1 MSEITSTAAGAASQE
16 GSSRDSGKL
25 RARWRKVRRNPF
37 FHFLLAI
44 FVGIVAGLGAVVF
57 RRLIGLMHNLFF
69 YGQLSFVFNALKH
82 ADASRWGAGII
93 LAPVVGGLIVVWLV
107 RQFAPEAKGHGVPE
121 VMDAIYYKAGVI
133 RPVVVVVK
141 ALASAITIGCGGS
154 VGREGPIIQIGAA
167 FGSSLAQWIRLPE
180 WQRLGLIAAGAG
192 AGIAATFNTPV
203 GGVLFAIELMLV
215 EISARTLV
223 PVMIATG
230 TATLVSRLLL
240 GNFPSFII
248 PPDIIAETAHM
259 DIPNYLVFALLGILI
274 GAVGLFFTRML
285 YWTEDLLERWLPNAY
300 LRAMV
305 GMGAVGITI
314 WLIFSFTGH
323 YYVEGVGYASV
334 QDALDGVLLN
344 PGFLLILVL
353 LKVLSFSTTLA
364 AGGSGGVF
372 SPSLYVGALLGAA
385 FILVLNWLFPSLHM
399 HLATGAALGMAGMV
413 ASSTGAAVTGAVM
426 IFEMTNDYH
435 IIIPLILV
443 ASIAFGIRRMVTRD
457 SIYTLKLLRRGH
469 YIPEARHS
477 NLYLMRSASSLVETP
492 MLRLHDHRLLQD
504 LHRLLRRYPRLPHI
518 LLIRDGKPM
527 AAIASHRVRE
537 ILARR
542 NLPGETPLLELASTD
557 WILLRRDVQL
567 YELVAEF
574 RRSGAE
580 IALLCKDGEMPQHYD
595 DVTAIVTSEDILA
608 DTSLPVLLLHPEMR
622 PEK

>member
-1 MSEITSTAAGAASQE
+1 MSELAVESTVAPMVE
-16 GSSRDSGKL
+16 GSSSDTAAL
-25 RARWRKVRRNPF
+25 RSRWRKLRRNPF

-44 FVGIVAGLGAVVF
+44 FVGVIAGLGAVVF
-57 RRLIGLMHNLFF
+57 RRLIALMHNLFF
-69 YGQLSFVFNALKH
+69 YGHASLVFSALQH
-82 ADASRWGAGII
+82 AKASTWGAGII
-93 LAPVVGGLIVVWLV
+93 LAPIVGGLIVVWLV
-107 RQFAPEAKGHGVPE
+107 RSFAPEAKGHGVPE
-121 VMDAIYYKAGVI
+121 VMDAIYYRAGVI
-133 RPVVVVVK
+133 RPVVVIVK
-141 ALASAITIGCGGS
+141 ALASAITIGSGGS

-167 FGSSLAQWIRLPE
+167 FGSSLSAWLHLPE

-203 GGVLFAIELMLV
+203 GGVLFAVELMLV

-259 DIPNYLVFALLGILI
+259 DIRNYLVFVLLGII
-274 GAVGLFFTRML
+274 VGGIGLFFTRML
-285 YWTEDLLERWLPNAY
+285 YWTEDFFEHMLPNAY
-300 LRAMV
+300 LRAVV

-314 WLIFSFTGH
+314 WVLFLFSGK
-323 YYVEGVGYASV
+323 YYVEGVGYATI
-334 QDALDGVLLN
+334 QDVLDGVLLN
-344 PGFLLILVL
+344 PGFLLLLVL
-353 LKVLSFSTTLA
+353 LKILSFSTTLA

-372 SPSLYVGALLGAA
+372 SPSLFVGALVGAACILLCNSLFPGLGAH
-385 FILVLNWLFPSLHM
+385 I
-399 HLATGAALGMAGMV
+399 ATGAALGMAGMV

-435 IIIPLILV
+435 IIVPLILV
-443 ASIAFGIRRMVTRD
+443 ASIAYGIRRMVTRE

-492 MLRLHDHRLLQD
+492 LLRLHDHRLLSD
-504 LHRLLRRYPRLPHI
+504 LRRLLRRYPRLPHI
-518 LLIRDGKPM
+518 LLVRDGKPV

-537 ILARR
+537 ILGRR
-542 NLPGETPLLELASTD
+542 NLPEDTPLLELASTD

-567 YELVAEF
+567 YELVAAF
-574 RRSGAE
+574 RSSGAE
-580 IALLCKDGEMPQHYD
+580 IALLSEDGEPPQHHSS
-595 DVTAIVTSEDILA
+595 VSAMVTSEDILS
-608 DTSLPVLLLHPEMR
+608 DTSLPVLLLHPEMK
-622 PEK
+622 P

>member
-1 MSEITSTAAGAASQE
+1 MSELVAEASAAPMEE
-16 GSSRDSGKL
+16 GSSSDTGAL
-25 RARWRKVRRNPF
+25 RSRWRKVRRNPF

-44 FVGIVAGLGAVVF
+44 FVGVIAGLGAVVF
-57 RRLIGLMHNLFF
+57 RRLIALMHNLFF
-69 YGQLSFVFNALKH
+69 YGQASLVFNALQH
-82 ADASRWGAGII
+82 AKASAWGAGII

-107 RQFAPEAKGHGVPE
+107 RSFAPEAKGHGVPE

-133 RPVVVVVK
+133 RPVVVIVK
-141 ALASAITIGCGGS
+141 ALASAITIGSGGS

-167 FGSSLAQWIRLPE
+167 FGSSLAGWLYLPE

-203 GGVLFAIELMLV
+203 GGVLFAVELMLV

-240 GNFPSFII
+240 GNYPSFII

-259 DIPNYLVFALLGILI
+259 DIRNYLVFALLGII
-274 GAVGLFFTRML
+274 VGGIGLFFTRML
-285 YWTEDLLERWLPNAY
+285 YWTEDFFERILPSAY
-300 LRAMV
+300 LRAVV

-314 WLIFSFTGH
+314 WVIFLFSGK
-323 YYVEGVGYASV
+323 YYVEGVGYATI
-334 QDALDGVLLN
+334 QDVLDGVLLN
-344 PGFLLILVL
+344 PGFLLLLVL
-353 LKVLSFSTTLA
+353 LKILSFSTTLA

-372 SPSLYVGALLGAA
+372 SPSLFVGALLGAA
-385 FILVLNWLFPSLHM
+385 CILLFNSLFPGLHM
-399 HLATGAALGMAGMV
+399 HIATGAALGMAGMV

-426 IFEMTNDYH
+426 IFEMTDDYH

-492 MLRLHDHRLLQD
+492 LLRLHDHRLLKD

-518 LLIRDGKPM
+518 LLIRDGKPV
-527 AAIASHRVRE
+527 AAIASHRVHE
-537 ILARR
+537 ILGRR
-542 NLPGETPLLELASTD
+542 NLPEDTPLLELASTD

-567 YELVAEF
+567 YELVAAF
-574 RRSGAE
+574 RSSGAE
-580 IALLCKDGEMPQHYD
+580 IALLSEDGETPQHHSS
-595 DVTAIVTSEDILA
+595 VSAMVTSEDILA
-608 DTSLPVLLLHPEMR
+608 DTSLPVLLLHPEMK
-622 PEK
+622 P

>member
-1 MSEITSTAAGAASQE
+1 MPASVE
-16 GSSRDSGKL
+16 GSSSDTGAL
-25 RARWRKVRRNPF
+25 RSRWRKVRRNPF

-44 FVGIVAGLGAVVF
+44 FVGVVAGLGAVVF

-69 YGQLSFVFNALKH
+69 YGQISFVFNALQH
-82 ADASRWGAGII
+82 AAPSRWGAGII
-93 LAPVVGGLIVVWLV
+93 LAPIMGGLVVVWLV

-133 RPVVVVVK
+133 RPMVVIVK

-203 GGVLFAIELMLV
+203 GGVLFAVELMLV

-230 TATLVSRLLL
+230 TATLVSRLIL
-240 GNFPSFII
+240 GNYPSFII
-248 PPDIIAETAHM
+248 PPDIIAQTAHM
-259 DIPNYLVFALLGILI
+259 DIRSYLVFALLGII
-274 GAVGLFFTRML
+274 VGGVGLFFTRML
-285 YWTEDLLERWLPNAY
+285 YWTEDFFEGLIANAY
-300 LRAMV
+300 LRAIV
-305 GMGAVGITI
+305 GMGAVGVGI
-314 WLIFSFTGH
+314 WLIFVVTGH
-323 YYVEGVGYASV
+323 YYVEGVGYATV
-334 QDALDGVLLN
+334 QDVLNGVLLN
-344 PGFLLILVL
+344 PGFLALLVL
-353 LKVLSFSTTLA
+353 LKILSFSTTLA

-385 FILVLNWLFPSLHM
+385 FILVMNGLFPELQM

-435 IIIPLILV
+435 IIVPLILV

-477 NLYLMRSASSLVETP
+477 NLYLMRAASSLVETP
-492 MLRLHDHRLLQD
+492 LLRLHDHRLLKD

-518 LLIRDGKPM
+518 LLIHNGKPV
-527 AAIASHRVRE
+527 AAIASHRVHE
-537 ILARR
+537 LLARR
-542 NLPGETPLLELASTD
+542 NLSAETPLLELASTD

-574 RRSGAE
+574 RRSGVE
-580 IALLCKDGEMPQHYD
+580 IALLCKGGEMPQHYD
-595 DVTAIVTSEDILA
+595 DITAMITSEDILA
-608 DTSLPVLLLHPEMR
+608 DTSLPVLLLHPEMK